1 MHARLA
7 IAVVF
12 ILVVRGGAQSPAGI
26 LISNGL
32 VVDGTGAP
40 GRVADVRIR
49 GDVIVEVAPGLRA
62 AGEQVIEAGGLVVAP
77 GFIDMHSHADGG
89 LAEAPEAASQVRQ
102 GITTALVGQDGGS
115 ALPVAELVEQM
126 ARVPA
131 AINVA
136 TSVGHGTVR
145 RVVMGA
151 DFKRAATAVEITV
164 MQALVDRAMKDGAVG
179 LSSGLEYDPGFYATV
194 EELAALAS
202 AIKPYRG
209 VYSSHVRDEENDVF
223 AAWHEAIEVGR
234 RAGVPVNISHMK
246 LASKPVWGQAG
257 KALAVLEAGVREGVA
272 VTGDWYPYPYWQSA
286 MYVLIPDR
294 DFENVDK
301 WRVGLEEIGGAA
313 NVRITSYRPEPAWV
327 GRTLADIAAVE
338 GIDPPL
344 LIVKMVKAAGPG
356 IGIIGTSMDE
366 ADMRAIL
373 AHPQT
378 LICSDGQLNGRHPR
392 GFGAFPRVLGR
403 YVREAQVLTLEA
415 AVAKMTS
422 RAAAVIGLADRG
434 RIAPGLKADL
444 AVFDA
449 STIIDRG
456 TPTEPAQ
463 PPTGMRYVV
472 VNGQLVL
479 DQGEVTAARP
489 GRALRRDAKP

>member
-115 ALPVAELVEQM
+115 ALPVAELFEQM

-151 DFKRAATAVEITV
+151 DFKRAATAAEITV

-179 LSSGLEYDPGFYATV
+179 LSSGLE
-194 EELAALAS
+194 
-202 AIKPYRG
+202 
-209 VYSSHVRDEENDVF
+209 
-223 AAWHEAIEVGR
+223 
-234 RAGVPVNISHMK
+234 
-246 LASKPVWGQAG
+246 
-257 KALAVLEAGVREGVA
+257 
-272 VTGDWYPYPYWQSA
+272 
-286 MYVLIPDR
+286 
-294 DFENVDK
+294 
-301 WRVGLEEIGGAA
+301 
-313 NVRITSYRPEPAWV
+313 
-327 GRTLADIAAVE
+327 
-338 GIDPPL
+338 
-344 LIVKMVKAAGPG
+344 
-356 IGIIGTSMDE
+356 
-366 ADMRAIL
+366 
-373 AHPQT
+373 
-378 LICSDGQLNGRHPR
+378 
-392 GFGAFPRVLGR
+392 
-403 YVREAQVLTLEA
+403 
-415 AVAKMTS
+415 
-422 RAAAVIGLADRG
+422 
-434 RIAPGLKADL
+434 
-444 AVFDA
+444 
-449 STIIDRG
+449 
-456 TPTEPAQ
+456 
-463 PPTGMRYVV
+463 
-472 VNGQLVL
+472 
-479 DQGEVTAARP
+479 
-489 GRALRRDAKP
+489 